1 MSTLGF
7 TGFHTAVL
15 APTPLNVTISARM
28 GNYQPILLRKF
39 MLILLILKFAVMAV
53 FLFMFWRRP
62 STKWGVGL
70 LTVTSAVLLDTF
82 LGTFNREEMMAQFG
96 FFFYVISGLLIGG
109 AAYWLFSVLGPLQI
123 ALAPRSELAM
133 GTAVPPTPTP
143 PAPSPDS
150 VKFAPGTDEQG
161 TAFDRQMIYEEI
173 RDRLGREDV
182 LDLLFDL
189 SIQDNEVMNLQQ
201 NMQDLIINLMN
212 LTAERGQT
220 GQLALAVE
228 RILTPPA
235 PESLP
240 RLEKISLESPP
251 TILRHYLLAHY
262 DLEKLQKTAVALG
275 IDWEQL
281 AVTSKKS
288 KVRDLL
294 HYLYRRNRI
303 DELVNLM
310 HANAALAKDD

>member
-1 MSTLGF
+1 M
-7 TGFHTAVL
+7 V
-15 APTPLNVTISARM
+15 
-28 GNYQPILLRKF
+28 ILLVIKF
-39 MLILLILKFAVMAV
+39 IIVAF

-62 STKWGVGL
+62 SLNWGVGL

-82 LGTFNREEMMAQFG
+82 LGTFNREEMLAQLG
-96 FFFYVISGLLIGG
+96 FFFYVIAGLLVGG
-109 AAYWLFSVLGPLQI
+109 AAYWLFSLFQPLPKAANAERAGAQ
-123 ALAPRSELAM
+123 
-133 GTAVPPTPTP
+133 TAVPTPTP
-143 PAPSPDS
+143 QPTASTATTPIHFS
-150 VKFAPGTDEQG
+150 PGTDETG

-189 SIQDNEVMNLQQ
+189 GIRDNDVMNVQQ
-201 NMQDLIINLMN
+201 DMHQLIINTME
-212 LTAERGQT
+212 LTAQRGQT

-240 RLEKISLESPP
+240 RLEKISIESPP
-251 TILRHYLLAHY
+251 TILRHYLLANY
-262 DLEKLQKTAVALG
+262 DLEKLQKTAVTLG

-281 AVTSKKS
+281 TVTNKKS

-294 HYLYRRNRI
+294 QYLYRRNRI
-303 DELVNLM
+303 DELIDLM
-310 HANAALAKDD
+310 HSNGALAKDM

>member
-1 MSTLGF
+1 MF
-7 TGFHTAVL
+7 IV
-15 APTPLNVTISARM
+15 
-28 GNYQPILLRKF
+28 
-39 MLILLILKFAVMAV
+39 LILKFAIVAA
-53 FLFMFWRRP
+53 FLYMFWRRP
-62 STKWGVGL
+62 SLTWGVGL

-82 LGTFNREEMMAQFG
+82 LGTFNRDDMLAQFG
-96 FFFYVISGLLIGG
+96 FFFYVIAGLLIGG
-109 AAYWLFSVLGPLQI
+109 AAYWLFSLFQPLQ
-123 ALAPRSELAM
+123 ALVVREGPVAT
-133 GTAVPPTPTP
+133 GTAVTPTP
-143 PAPSPDS
+143 ATPPQPISS
-150 VKFAPGTDEQG
+150 TIQFSPGTDATG

-189 SIQDNEVMNLQQ
+189 GVQENEVMNLQQ
-201 NMQDLIINLMN
+201 DMQQLIINLME
-212 LTAERGQT
+212 LTEQRGQT

-235 PESLP
+235 PETLP

-262 DLEKLQKTAVALG
+262 DLEKLQKTAVTLG
-275 IDWEQL
+275 VDWEQL
-281 AVTSKKS
+281 TMTNKKS

-303 DELVNLM
+303 DELIDLM
-310 HANAALAKDD
+310 QANAS

>member
-1 MSTLGF
+1 
-7 TGFHTAVL
+7 
-15 APTPLNVTISARM
+15 
-28 GNYQPILLRKF
+28 
-39 MLILLILKFAVMAV
+39 MLIVLILKFLIVAV

-62 STKWGVGL
+62 SLNWGVGL
-70 LTVTSAVLLDTF
+70 LTVTAAVLLDTF
-82 LGTFNREEMMAQFG
+82 LGTFNREDMLAQFG
-96 FFFYVISGLLIGG
+96 FFFYVVVGLLVGG
-109 AAYWLFSVLGPLQI
+109 TIFWLLGLLQPITAIAAIPGQARVETGV
-123 ALAPRSELAM
+123 A
-133 GTAVPPTPTP
+133 TN
-143 PAPSPDS
+143 PAPSPQATSHDLH
-150 VKFAPGTDEQG
+150 FTPGTDATG

-189 SIQDNEVMNLQQ
+189 GIQDNEVMNLQQ
-201 NMQDLIINLMN
+201 DMHALIIKLME
-212 LTAERGQT
+212 LTEQRGQT

-235 PESLP
+235 PEALP

-275 IDWEQL
+275 VDWEQL
-281 AVTSKKS
+281 IMTSKKS

-303 DELVNLM
+303 DELI
-310 HANAALAKDD
+310 AFIQAADKG

>member
-1 MSTLGF
+1 
-7 TGFHTAVL
+7 
-15 APTPLNVTISARM
+15 
-28 GNYQPILLRKF
+28 
-39 MLILLILKFAVMAV
+39 MLILLIIKFVVVAA
-53 FLFMFWRRP
+53 FLIMFWRRP
-62 STKWGVGL
+62 SLNWGVGL

-82 LGTFNREEMMAQFG
+82 LGTFNRDDVLTQFG
-96 FFFYVISGLLIGG
+96 FFFYVIAGLLVGG
-109 AAYWLFSVLGPLQI
+109 AAYWLISLFQPIQAIVQKPNVV
-123 ALAPRSELAM
+123 
-133 GTAVPPTPTP
+133 TAVPSETP
-143 PAPSPDS
+143 PPTATATGAIQFS
-150 VKFAPGTDEQG
+150 PGTDETG

-189 SIQDNEVMNLQQ
+189 GIQDNEVMTLQQ
-201 NMQDLIINLMN
+201 DMRQLIVNLME
-212 LTAERGQT
+212 LTAQRGQT

-281 AVTSKKS
+281 TVTSKKS

-294 HYLYRRNRI
+294 HYLYHRNRI
-303 DELVNLM
+303 DELIDLIQS
-310 HANAALAKDD
+310 NAAKLKES

>member
-1 MSTLGF
+1 MSTLRFGGQF
-7 TGFHTAVL
+7 TAVL
-15 APTPLNVTISARM
+15 APTLLNVTISPREV
-28 GNYQPILLRKF
+28 NFLPNVLRNR
-39 MLILLILKFAVMAV
+39 MLILSILKFAVMAI

-62 STKWGVGL
+62 SVNWGVGL

-82 LGTFNREEMMAQFG
+82 LGTFNREEMLSQFG
-96 FFFYVISGLLIGG
+96 FFFYVIAGLLGGG
-109 AAYWLFSVLGPLQI
+109 AAYWLFSLFQPLQT
-123 ALAPRSELAM
+123 LVAM
-133 GTAVPPTPTP
+133 PSGGAGNAVSLPVPPPATP
-143 PAPSPDS
+143 SS
-150 VKFAPGTDEQG
+150 NSIQFSPGTDATG
-161 TAFDRQMIYEEI
+161 TAFDRQMIYEEM

-189 SIQDNEVMNLQQ
+189 GIQDNEVMNLQQ
-201 NMQDLIINLMN
+201 DMHQLIINVME
-212 LTAERGQT
+212 LTAARGQT
-220 GQLALAVE
+220 GQLALTVE

-251 TILRHYLLAHY
+251 TILRHYLLANY
-262 DLEKLQKTAVALG
+262 DLEKLHKTAVTLG

-310 HANAALAKDD
+310 HTNAVIKKEA

>member
-1 MSTLGF
+1 MS
-7 TGFHTAVL
+7 
-15 APTPLNVTISARM
+15 
-28 GNYQPILLRKF
+28 
-39 MLILLILKFAVMAV
+39 ILLILKFVVMAG

-62 STKWGVGL
+62 SLTWGVGL

-82 LGTFNREEMMAQFG
+82 LGTFNRDEMVAQFG
-96 FFFYVISGLLIGG
+96 FFFYVISGLLGGG
-109 AAYWLFSVLGPLQI
+109 AAFWLFSLFQPWQPIKSTAESATNTAVSPP
-123 ALAPRSELAM
+123 LAPTQPA
-133 GTAVPPTPTP
+133 TA
-143 PAPSPDS
+143 SHNS
-150 VKFAPGTDEQG
+150 VLFAPGTDETG

-189 SIQDNEVMNLQQ
+189 GIHDNEVMNLQQ
-201 NMQDLIINLMN
+201 EMRQLIINIME
-212 LTAERGQT
+212 LTAQRGQT

-235 PESLP
+235 PETLP
-240 RLEKISLESPP
+240 RLEKISLTSPP

-275 IDWEQL
+275 VDWEQL
-281 AVTSKKS
+281 GVTSKKS

-294 HYLYRRNRI
+294 HHLYRRNRM
-303 DELVNLM
+303 DELIDLM
-310 HANAALAKDD
+310 HASAATEKDT

>member
-1 MSTLGF
+1 
-7 TGFHTAVL
+7 
-15 APTPLNVTISARM
+15 
-28 GNYQPILLRKF
+28 
-39 MLILLILKFAVMAV
+39 MLIVLILKFAVVAA

-62 STKWGVGL
+62 SLNWGVGL

-82 LGTFNREEMMAQFG
+82 LGTFNRDDMLAQFG
-96 FFFYVISGLLIGG
+96 FFFYVIAGLLIGG
-109 AAYWLFSVLGPLQI
+109 AAYWLFSLFQPVQ
-123 ALAPRSELAM
+123 ALVGKQAPVTV
-133 GTAVPPTPTP
+133 GTAVPSNPTTP
-143 PAPSPDS
+143 PQPTIDNIQFS
-150 VKFAPGTDEQG
+150 PGTDATG

-189 SIQDNEVMNLQQ
+189 GIRDNEVMNLQQ
-201 NMQDLIINLMN
+201 DMHQLIINIME
-212 LTAERGQT
+212 LTEQRGQT
-220 GQLALAVE
+220 GQLALTVE

-235 PESLP
+235 PEALP

-262 DLEKLQKTAVALG
+262 DLEKLQKTAVTLG
-275 IDWEQL
+275 VDWEQL
-281 AVTSKKS
+281 AMTSKKS

-303 DELVNLM
+303 DELIDLM
-310 HANAALAKDD
+310 QANTS

>member
-1 MSTLGF
+1 
-7 TGFHTAVL
+7 
-15 APTPLNVTISARM
+15 
-28 GNYQPILLRKF
+28 
-39 MLILLILKFAVMAV
+39 MLIVLILKFVVMAA

-62 STKWGVGL
+62 SLKWGVGL

-82 LGTFNREEMMAQFG
+82 LGTFNREEMLAQFG
-96 FFFYVISGLLIGG
+96 FFFYIIAGLLIGG
-109 AAYWLFSVLGPLQI
+109 IAYWLFSLLQPWQ
-123 ALAPRSELAM
+123 AAAAAPGTVT
-133 GTAVPPTPTP
+133 GTAVSPPLPPTKPAANTP
-143 PAPSPDS
+143 
-150 VKFAPGTDEQG
+150 VTFTPGTDETG

-189 SIQDNEVMNLQQ
+189 AIQDNEVMNLQQ
-201 NMQDLIINLMN
+201 EMHQLIINIME
-212 LTAERGQT
+212 LTAQRGQT

-235 PESLP
+235 PEALP

-262 DLEKLQKTAVALG
+262 DLEKLQKTAVTLG

-281 AVTSKKS
+281 AIASKKS

-294 HYLYRRNRI
+294 HYLYRRNRV
-303 DELVNLM
+303 DELIDLM
-310 HANAALAKDD
+310 HASAASGKEA

>member
-1 MSTLGF
+1 
-7 TGFHTAVL
+7 
-15 APTPLNVTISARM
+15 
-28 GNYQPILLRKF
+28 
-39 MLILLILKFAVMAV
+39 MLIVLIVKFVVMAA

-62 STKWGVGL
+62 SLKWGVGL

-82 LGTFNREEMMAQFG
+82 LGTFNRDEMLAQFG
-96 FFFYVISGLLIGG
+96 FFFYVIAGLLIGG
-109 AAYWLFSVLGPLQI
+109 AAYWLLSLFQPWS
-123 ALAPRSELAM
+123 ALA
-133 GTAVPPTPTP
+133 TAPIAAVAPAVSPPLSPTQTAI
-143 PAPSPDS
+143 PAPTS
-150 VKFAPGTDEQG
+150 FAPGTDDTG

-189 SIQDNEVMNLQQ
+189 GIQDNEVMNLQQ
-201 NMQDLIINLMN
+201 EMHQLIVNLME
-212 LTAERGQT
+212 LTAQRGQT

-262 DLEKLQKTAVALG
+262 DLEKLQKTAVTLG

-303 DELVNLM
+303 DELISLM
-310 HANAALAKDD
+310 HASAASGKEA

>member
-1 MSTLGF
+1 
-7 TGFHTAVL
+7 
-15 APTPLNVTISARM
+15 
-28 GNYQPILLRKF
+28 
-39 MLILLILKFAVMAV
+39 MLIVLILKFLIVAA

-62 STKWGVGL
+62 SLNWGVGL

-82 LGTFNREEMMAQFG
+82 LGTFNRDDMLAQFG
-96 FFFYVISGLLIGG
+96 FFFYVIAGLLIGG
-109 AAYWLFSVLGPLQI
+109 AAYWLFSLFQPIQALVVREGPV
-123 ALAPRSELAM
+123 AK
-133 GTAVPPTPTP
+133 GTAVPDNPT
-143 PAPSPDS
+143 SPVQPKIDTIQFS
-150 VKFAPGTDEQG
+150 PGTDATG

-173 RDRLGREDV
+173 RDRLGRDDV

-189 SIQDNEVMNLQQ
+189 GIQDNEVMNLQQ
-201 NMQDLIINLMN
+201 DMQQLIINVMD
-212 LTAERGQT
+212 LTENRGQT

-251 TILRHYLLAHY
+251 TILRHYLLANY
-262 DLEKLQKTAVALG
+262 DLEKLQKTAVTLDV
-275 IDWEQL
+275 DWEQL
-281 AVTSKKS
+281 SMTSKKS

-303 DELVNLM
+303 DELIDLM
-310 HANAALAKDD
+310 QANAS